1 MVASRRGDASMVR
14 ILIEEGAHVNTKNKV
29 MMLASLYGHTDV
41 VRVLIE
47 KAHAYVNTQ
56 NMVRMLSQH

>member
-1 MVASRRGDASMVR
+1 MRADRCVHCSLSPSIQDGDTPLM
-14 ILIEEGAHVNTKNKV
+14 T
-29 MMLASLYGHTDV
+29 ASLYGHADV

-47 KAHAYVNTQ
+47 EAHAHVNTQ

>member
-1 MVASRRGDASMVR
+1 MRAGRCVHCSLSLSIQDGDTPLM
-14 ILIEEGAHVNTKNKV
+14 T
-29 MMLASLYGHTDV
+29 ASLYGHTDV

-47 KAHAYVNTQ
+47 EAHAHVNTQ